1 MHSHAGLQEQLL
13 LAAPLIVRSAA
24 DLAADRQEVVVMLHD
39 FSFRTPDEILAGLT
53 GMAAAGHGGMNHG
66 TMTHGAM
73 NHGTMGQ
80 AAAGADLNDVDY
92 DAFLAEDRT
101 LDDPLVVRTER
112 RGRVRLRVINAATAT
127 AFRLDLGGHPVRV
140 AAVDGNEVPAQEV
153 ADVPLAQGQRVDLL
167 VDMPAEGGVVP
178 LLATREGD
186 TIRTGILL
194 ATPGAAVASREF
206 FYNRNL

>member
-53 GMAAAGHGGMNHG
+53 GMAAAGHGGMNHR

-80 AAAGADLNDVDY
+80 AAAGADLNDVDEILQ
-92 DAFLAEDRT
+92 A
-101 LDDPLVVRTER
+101 
-112 RGRVRLRVINAATAT
+112 
-127 AFRLDLGGHPVRV
+127 
-140 AAVDGNEVPAQEV
+140 
-153 ADVPLAQGQRVDLL
+153 
-167 VDMPAEGGVVP
+167 MKAEGEAPAGEWHTPVLRMPRLSASQP
-178 LLATREGD
+178 LW
-186 TIRTGILL
+186 
-194 ATPGAAVASREF
+194 V
-206 FYNRNL
+206 